1 MSRLAN
7 RRPPA
12 PPELKALEPMLLTQ
26 ARSVPVADEGH
37 LVELKWDGWRVMA
50 AVSGHQAWLKTR
62 RGADASMWFPEVVRG
77 LSSLP
82 GGLHILD
89 GEVCV
94 LDDQGRSD
102 FDRLQRRARMRAER
116 KGCDP
121 VVFCAWDA
129 VVVDGEDVS
138 SRPIEERKAL
148 LAELLQGRPPAT
160 LYVSH
165 FDGNAAW
172 LFEQVKRLELEGI
185 VLKRK
190 GSVYQPGQISAD
202 WVKVKPP
209 GPMPRHS
216 FRSHR

>member
-1 MSRLAN
+1 MSRLSN

-12 PPELKALEPMLLTQ
+12 PVELRAIEPMLLTQ
-26 ARSVPVADEGH
+26 ARSVPASDDGWIAEVKH
-37 LVELKWDGWRVMA
+37 DGWRVIA
-50 AVSGHQAWLKTR
+50 AVSGNQAWLKTR
-62 RGADASMWFPEVVRG
+62 RGADASTWFPEVVRG
-77 LSSLP
+77 LSTLP

-94 LDDQGRSD
+94 LDAQGRSD

-129 VVVDGEDVS
+129 LVVDGEDVS
-138 SRPIEERKAL
+138 ARPVEARKAL

-165 FDGNAAW
+165 FDGHAAW
-172 LFEQVKRLELEGI
+172 LFEQAKRLELEGI

-190 GSVYQPGQISAD
+190 GSAYQPGKISTD